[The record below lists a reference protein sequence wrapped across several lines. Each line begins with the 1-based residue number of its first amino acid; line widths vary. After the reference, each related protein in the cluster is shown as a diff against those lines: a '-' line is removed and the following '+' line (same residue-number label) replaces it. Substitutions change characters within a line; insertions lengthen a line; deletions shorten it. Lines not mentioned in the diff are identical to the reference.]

1 MNPSLPVAASLD
13 APDPV
18 LERVLIEDTNNS
30 SQGGERNFL
39 AHQPILL
46 DQISKSFRGEVVNRS
61 FSMKA
66 ANRNDEDLENGML
79 EKDIE
84 KSVRSN
90 KVVTVHNKALLSG
103 VAYCIS
109 SCSMILVNKYVLSSY
124 GFNGGI
130 SLMVYQNF
138 VSVVVVSSLRVFG
151 IISTEPLTW
160 RLVRVWLPVN
170 VIFVG
175 MLITSMFRSH
185 ALHLLLLDAQFSE
198 ISFSV

>member
-1 MNPSLPVAASLD
+1 
-13 APDPV
+13 
-18 LERVLIEDTNNS
+18 
-30 SQGGERNFL
+30 
-39 AHQPILL
+39 
-46 DQISKSFRGEVVNRS
+46 
-61 FSMKA
+61 MKA
-66 ANRNDEDLENGML
+66 ANRNDENLENGML
-79 EKDIE
+79 ERDIE

-124 GFNGGI
+124 GFNAGI

-151 IISTEPLTW
+151 IITTEPLTW
-160 RLVRVWLPVN
+160 RLIRVWLPVN

-175 MLITSMFRSH
+175 MLITSMFR
-185 ALHLLLLDAQFSE
+185 
-198 ISFSV
+198 